1 MLFFLGGGGGRI
13 GGHGGMHWL
22 AEKGERGH
30 GGIHWL
36 PEKGSGEGRVQST
49 PSLYDSDDSV
59 EAIYNFI
66 DQCILPNSTLDRYSF
81 FFPFNYRC

>member
-1 MLFFLGGGGGRI
+1 MVVCIGWLKRGR
-13 GGHGGMHWL
+13 GGMVAYIGCL
-22 AEKGERGH
+22 KRG
-30 GGIHWL
+30 
-36 PEKGSGEGRVQST
+36 GEGRVQST